1 MKGRMKINESASV
14 IFFNE
19 GRLSGQVNLEGSRRP
34 TWFRY
39 EDHREVGAGN
49 LEPFLKT
56 TGPQTSRLPFKK
68 DRLVC
73 EVELVPHR
81 LYFGKPVYRVVGWAF
96 LEEWQK
102 TERKIAARPVYQVIR
117 QVFVNGH
124 RAPNDNDVFAFG
136 GTLEQLRETFPKGLP
151 AAMKPMENV
160 YLWESRQPNGEFK
173 PCGDPTVSPVQIVV
187 AKPAEVVH
195 PAMIA
200 ITEQKS
206 DAVAVPIKPA
216 AKSVAMPKKVGK
228 PVMVVKGFDALGVV
242 LANPIADLVAADDS
256 VRVGEPVS

>member
-1 MKGRMKINESASV
+1 MKINESASV

-81 LYFGKPVYRVVGWAF
+81 LYFGKPVYRIVGWVF
-96 LEEWQK
+96 LAEWQK
-102 TERKIAARPVYQVIR
+102 VERKIAARPVYQVIR
-117 QVFVNGH
+117 QIFVNGH
-124 RAPNDNDVFAFG
+124 RAPNDKDTVAFE
-136 GTLEQLRETFPKGLP
+136 GTLEQLKETFPKGLP

-160 YLWESRQPNGEFK
+160 YHWEVRQANGVFK
-173 PCGDPTVSPVQIVV
+173 LCGDPTVSVKIVV
-187 AKPAEVVH
+187 AEATPPAE
-195 PAMIA
+195 
-200 ITEQKS
+200 
-206 DAVAVPIKPA
+206 AVSVPIAVSKPVVVTKPA
-216 AKSVAMPKKVGK
+216 AKSVAMPKSNK
-228 PVMVVKGFDALGVV
+228 PSVMVVKGFDALGVV
-242 LANPIADLVAADDS
+242 LANPIEDLAVDYS
-256 VRVGEPVS
+256 VRVGEPASA